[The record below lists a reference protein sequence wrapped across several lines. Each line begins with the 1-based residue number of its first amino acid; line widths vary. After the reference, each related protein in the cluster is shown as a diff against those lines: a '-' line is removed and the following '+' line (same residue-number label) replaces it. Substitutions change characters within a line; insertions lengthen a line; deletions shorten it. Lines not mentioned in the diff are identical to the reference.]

1 MKPNAVITIF
11 GTQQVVPDAPETIE
25 MVTQGCYA
33 YEPGHIVFSY
43 EETEMTGQQGVVTT
57 FTVDGDVVTLTRT
70 GRLRSQMRFEVGKP
84 YDSLY
89 DAGITALLTRVCARH
104 ITVLLN
110 ERGGILDLEYALE
123 IEHTDCG
130 TLSYHIEV
138 RKNPAP

>member
-1 MKPNAVITIF
+1 
-11 GTQQVVPDAPETIE
+11 
-25 MVTQGCYA
+25 
-33 YEPGHIVFSY
+33 
-43 EETEMTGQQGVVTT
+43 MTGQEGVVTT
-57 FTVDGDVVTLTRT
+57 FCVDGDVVTLTRT

-89 DAGITALLTRVCARH
+89 DAGFTALLTRVCARH

-130 TLSYHIEV
+130 TLIYHIEV